1 MEKLKTKILLEVID
15 DIISEYLDTNN
26 FTQQKLNEKCDRE
39 GISIDKVIYCFF
51 SKSRSKTF
59 LQTKPVIYQRQHMLL
74 AGLKVS
80 FV

>member
-15 DIISEYLDTNN
+15 DIFIEYPDTND
-26 FTQQKLNEKCDRE
+26 FRE
-39 GISIDKVIYCFF
+39 AISIDKVICFLLI
-51 SKSRSKTF
+51 SLGAKTF
-59 LQTKPVIYQRQHMLL
+59 LQTKHVIYQSQHMLL